1 MIRIIDRY
9 ILFEVSKV
17 LAAVVGVLVLIT
29 LSLLFLRT
37 LEEVNI
43 GALNSHLVLR
53 FLGLQVMRDL
63 ASLLPPAFFL
73 AVLVAL
79 GRLARDSELI
89 AITAS
94 GMGPGQIYRALT
106 YVVLPVALVTT
117 WLALDT
123 QPWAAAQ
130 IQRIR
135 VEQTQQASQ
144 IAGRQAGRFYQQ
156 DDGRVTVFVGQ
167 IDDDRQ
173 LRNLFIHDARG
184 RTQVTVVSDTGLH
197 RLDPVTGDHEVTLLN
212 GRRYDGSPGAADY
225 GIGSFDRYR
234 LHIPAKGPGAAMSRK
249 RSTIPTSDLWGS
261 QTLADRAELEHRL
274 SGPLA
279 IFSLALIAVP
289 LSATSPRQRSTGRMV
304 LAFLTYFGFFNLQR
318 VAEGWME
325 AGLTP
330 AWLGSLWYQAAILA
344 VVYLILLSDSYWYR
358 RLKRRLLG
366 PPRVGTPLADPGPS
380 G

>member
-9 ILFEVSKV
+9 ILFEVSKI
-17 LAAVVGVLVLIT
+17 LGAVVGVLVLIT

-37 LEEVNI
+37 LEEVNV

-94 GMGPGQIYRALT
+94 GMGPGRIYRALT
-106 YVVLPVALVTT
+106 YVVLPVALATT
-117 WLALDT
+117 WLALDI

-135 VEQTQQASQ
+135 IEQTQQVSQ
-144 IAGRQAGRFYQQ
+144 IAGLQAGRFYQQ

-173 LRNLFIHDARG
+173 LRNLFIHDVRG

-225 GIGSFDRYR
+225 GIGSFQRYR
-234 LHIPAKGPGAAMSRK
+234 LRIPAKGQGDAVSRK

-274 SGPLA
+274 SGPVA

-366 PPRVGTPLADPGPS
+366 PPGVGAPLANPGPS